1 MKLIIYIFFIM
12 SVLLT
17 SHSYSDSFMSKRAE
31 AIKEY
36 NNGKVDL
43 AFKKLKSLV
52 KKGDSEAA
60 RDMGILLIKGKR
72 RDIDDAFYWFE
83 VSAKMCN
90 SRSLEFLKSQYNKR
104 GGLYFKPAKIEY
116 IKSKCAN
123 YKKYKDK
130 YAESTKKKKLV
141 EKPKN

>member
-1 MKLIIYIFFIM
+1 M

-60 RDMGILLIKGKR
+60 RDMGILLIRGK
-72 RDIDDAFYWFE
+72 F
-83 VSAKMCN
+83 
-90 SRSLEFLKSQYNKR
+90 
-104 GGLYFKPAKIEY
+104 
-116 IKSKCAN
+116 IKDVDSGKF
-123 YKKYKDK
+123 
-130 YAESTKKKKLV
+130 
-141 EKPKN
+141 